1 MGLEKNRFKVSAKPF
16 NIGMIIVDLF
26 LYPVRTSAP
35 PSPFPSLHWGE
46 GGVRRGEGVYPFSET
61 TNPVI
66 TRLMS
71 ARGIKTFHPN
81 FMI

>member
-16 NIGMIIVDLF
+16 NIGMIIVD
-26 LYPVRTSAP
+26 
-35 PSPFPSLHWGE
+35 PFF
-46 GGVRRGEGVYPFSET
+46 YPFSET
-61 TNPVI
+61 TNPVMI
-66 TRLMS
+66 RLMS